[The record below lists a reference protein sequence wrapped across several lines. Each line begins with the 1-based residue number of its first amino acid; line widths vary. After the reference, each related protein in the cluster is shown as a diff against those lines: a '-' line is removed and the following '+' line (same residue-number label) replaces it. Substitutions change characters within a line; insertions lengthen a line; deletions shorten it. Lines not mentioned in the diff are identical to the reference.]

1 MSTETGKG
9 PDEPQYDW
17 NLIDLLLDAM
27 KIVNGCF
34 DKVASEDNNAR
45 MAVRKLRQ
53 RMYIAI
59 NTVKKS
65 ILSIQS
71 R

>member
-1 MSTETGKG
+1 MSTETSKG

-45 MAVRKLRQ
+45 MAVRKLR
-53 RMYIAI
+53 
-59 NTVKKS
+59 
-65 ILSIQS
+65 
-71 R
+71 